1 MKLGKSS
8 NTVIQKLSEYDFAHG
23 WPTRLQ
29 TLKMAFSRGASIGV
43 CRRPE
48 MSPLSNCGLPMIG
61 VLWDNSGKIV
71 GE

>member
-48 MSPLSNCGLPMIG
+48 TSPIVQLRFTNDRGLMG
-61 VLWDNSGKIV
+61 Q
-71 GE
+71 